1 MMHVRVIYTTVLYTI
16 NKTEYCSSTGIP
28 KKTSGNAE
36 NGITIFFKLVGK
48 LQDDVITLRKSYAQ
62 KNYNEINFLKEKISL
77 SFKQLQFKSVLL
89 KTSTLSG
96 YRATLKDYLSAF
108 LILERYDETIRSNLT
123 VIKPNLENI
132 SRSLGLIIDRIDG
145 ANVRTGPSFNEKE
158 IIIMTKTFINTKAK
172 SSKEN
177 ITLRHKIICY
187 VILNQFSNFLLNFEK
202 VLHIF
207 TPYFPQNGR

>member
-16 NKTEYCSSTGIP
+16 SKTEYCSSTGIP
-28 KKTSGNAE
+28 KKTSGNAK
-36 NGITIFFKLVGK
+36 NGITIFFKLVDK

-62 KNYNEINFLKEKISL
+62 KNHDEINFLKEKISL
-77 SFKQLQFKSVLL
+77 SYKQLQFKSVLL
-89 KTSTLSG
+89 KASTLSG

-132 SRSLGLIIDRIDG
+132 SRSLGLIIDWIDG
-145 ANVRTGPSFNEKE
+145 TNVRTGPSFNEKE

-172 SSKEN
+172 SSKDN

>member
-89 KTSTLSG
+89 KASTLSG
-96 YRATLKDYLSAF
+96 Y
-108 LILERYDETIRSNLT
+108 
-123 VIKPNLENI
+123 
-132 SRSLGLIIDRIDG
+132 
-145 ANVRTGPSFNEKE
+145 
-158 IIIMTKTFINTKAK
+158 
-172 SSKEN
+172 
-177 ITLRHKIICY
+177 
-187 VILNQFSNFLLNFEK
+187 
-202 VLHIF
+202 
-207 TPYFPQNGR
+207 

>member
-1 MMHVRVIYTTVLYTI
+1 MRVIYTIVLYTI
-16 NKTEYCSSTGIP
+16 SKTEYCSSTGIL
-28 KKTSGNAE
+28 KKISGNAK
-36 NGITIFFKLVGK
+36 NGITIFLKLVDK

-132 SRSLGLIIDRIDG
+132 IRSLGLIIDRIDG
-145 ANVRTGPSFNEKE
+145 ANVRTGPRFNEKE
-158 IIIMTKTFINTKAK
+158 IIITTKTFINTKAK
-172 SSKEN
+172 SSKDN

>member
-1 MMHVRVIYTTVLYTI
+1 MRVIYTIVLYTI
-16 NKTEYCSSTGIP
+16 SKTEYCSSTGIL
-28 KKTSGNAE
+28 KKISGNAK
-36 NGITIFFKLVGK
+36 NGITIFLKLVDK

-62 KNYNEINFLKEKISL
+62 KNHDEINFLKEKISL
-77 SFKQLQFKSVLL
+77 SYKQLQFKSVLL
-89 KTSTLSG
+89 KASTLSG

-132 SRSLGLIIDRIDG
+132 IRSLGLIIDRIDG
-145 ANVRTGPSFNEKE
+145 ANVRTGPRFNEKE
-158 IIIMTKTFINTKAK
+158 IIITTKTFINTKAK
-172 SSKEN
+172 SSKDN

>member
-1 MMHVRVIYTTVLYTI
+1 MMHVRVIYTIVLYTI
-16 NKTEYCSSTGIP
+16 SKTEYCSSTGIP

-89 KTSTLSG
+89 KASTLSG

-108 LILERYDETIRSNLT
+108 LILDRYDETIRSNLT

-132 SRSLGLIIDRIDG
+132 IRSLGLIIDRIDG
-145 ANVRTGPSFNEKE
+145 SNVRTGPRFNEKE
-158 IIIMTKTFINTKAK
+158 IIITTKTFINTKAK
-172 SSKEN
+172 SSKDN
-177 ITLRHKIICY
+177 ITFRHKIICY
-187 VILNQFSNFLLNFEK
+187 VILNQFNNFLLNFEK

>member
-62 KNYNEINFLKEKISL
+62 KNYDEINFLKEKISL
-77 SFKQLQFKSVLL
+77 SYKQLQFKSVLL
-89 KTSTLSG
+89 KASTLSG

-108 LILERYDETIRSNLT
+108 LVLERYDETIRSNLT

-132 SRSLGLIIDRIDG
+132 IRSLGLIIDRIDG
-145 ANVRTGPSFNEKE
+145 SNVRTGPRFNEKE
-158 IIIMTKTFINTKAK
+158 IIITTKTFINTEAK
-172 SSKEN
+172 SSKDN
-177 ITLRHKIICY
+177 ITFRHKIICY

-207 TPYFPQNGR
+207 PPYFPQNGR